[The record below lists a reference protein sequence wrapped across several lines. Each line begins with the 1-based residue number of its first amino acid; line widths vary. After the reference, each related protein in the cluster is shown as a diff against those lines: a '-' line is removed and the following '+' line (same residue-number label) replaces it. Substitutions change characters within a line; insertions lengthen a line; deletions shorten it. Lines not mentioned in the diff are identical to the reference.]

1 MTQARRFTLYVDSSY
16 RQSVDQVLPFFDAG
30 PFAPETT
37 ELIFR
42 RWRKSR
48 GHFKRTC
55 DHRGIPYRSFRRMK
69 DMPKPAGDLVLYP
82 FNAQSNCR
90 MCTNRQTRHVF
101 VGHGE
106 SEKAASHKPILRI
119 YDHVAVAGRLAC
131 HRLIE
136 SRIFTQEDV
145 DGGRIILLGDTFV
158 QRADWLRLDP
168 KGAVLYAPTWEGG
181 LDAENYSSIE
191 GGNGFG
197 IAAET
202 ALELGARRIAVK
214 FHPNTGARR
223 HDHLLE
229 CYRGLMRLRSAGFEV
244 QVIDQDLNPRL
255 RVFLKLFAGS
265 FLARPDWVGVRLALV
280 DMSGLAAVCLK
291 QDIPHLV
298 LRAADQM
305 GACIPPSLE
314 EIYQVKSIRFGDQPR
329 STGAALKR
337 YFNARDIER
346 AHKELLFA
354 YHTPELRSMS
364 PAARLEWVAKY
375 VGQSRYWGQHTEVSA
390 VLPASS

>member
-1 MTQARRFTLYVDSSY
+1 MTQPPPFSLYIDSSY
-16 RQSVDQVLPFFDAG
+16 RQSVDQVLPFFDGG

-37 ELIFR
+37 EIIFR

-48 GHFKRTC
+48 AHFKRTC
-55 DHRGIPYRSFRRMK
+55 DRRGISYRSFRRMR
-69 DMPKPAGDLVLYP
+69 DMPKPAPGLVLYP

-90 MCTNRQTRHVF
+90 MCTNRQARHVF

-131 HRLIE
+131 RRLVE
-136 SRIFTQEDV
+136 SGVFTQYDV
-145 DGGRIILLGDTFV
+145 DSGRTILLGDTFV
-158 QRADWLRLDP
+158 QRADCLRPDP
-168 KGAVLYAPTWEGG
+168 AGAVLYAPTWEGG

-191 GGNGFG
+191 GGSGFG

-202 ALELGARRIAVK
+202 ATELGARRIAVK

-223 HDHLLE
+223 HDYLLA
-229 CYRGLMRLRSAGFEV
+229 CYSGLARLRRAGFEV

-265 FLARPDWVGVRLALV
+265 SLARPESVGVRLALV
-280 DMSGLAAVCLK
+280 DLSGLAAICLK

-298 LRAADQM
+298 LRAADRM

-314 EIYQVKSIRFGDQPR
+314 GIYQVKSIRFAEPLQ
-329 STGAALKR
+329 STRTALQR
-337 YFNARDIER
+337 YFDAKDIER
-346 AHKELLFA
+346 VHKELVFQ
-354 YHTPELRSMS
+354 YHTPELSSMS
-364 PAARLEWVAKY
+364 PAARLEWVAQY
-375 VGQSRYWGQHTEVSA
+375 VEQSQYWKHHAEVPA
-390 VLPASS
+390 VTPLAP